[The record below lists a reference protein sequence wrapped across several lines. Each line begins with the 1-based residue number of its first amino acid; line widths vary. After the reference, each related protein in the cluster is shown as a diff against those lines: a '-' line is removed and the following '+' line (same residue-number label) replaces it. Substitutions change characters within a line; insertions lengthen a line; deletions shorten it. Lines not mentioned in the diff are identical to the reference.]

1 MRVKFW
7 GVRGS
12 IACPGPETVYYGGNT
27 ACLELHF
34 EEIDRLIIIDA
45 GSGIRSLG
53 SELKAR
59 YQDRPFIA
67 DIFLSHTHWDHIMGF
82 PFFDLIYIPSTVL
95 NIYGPA
101 TYEATYEEETLEK
114 IIGDQLSYRYFP
126 VRHSELRSTLN
137 YHQIGECEMDLGD
150 GIYLK
155 AKFLNHTLQCLGYR
169 FEYKGKSVCTVF
181 DTEPFRNLFAMPVE
195 SPDYDP
201 IAVAEGERSA
211 RMGNQHIIEFCRDAD
226 VLIHDAQYTKAEYE
240 EARKGWGHSTFE
252 HAVETAIAANTKQ
265 LFFFH
270 HDPQRTDE
278 ALSAIEKEWQENFPL
293 ASGPK
298 VYVAREGVEIKL

>member
-12 IACPGPETVYYGGNT
+12 IACPGPETVHYGGNT
-27 ACLELHF
+27 ACLELDF
-34 EEIDRLIIIDA
+34 EEIDRLVIIDA

-53 SELKAR
+53 CELKTR
-59 YQDRPFIA
+59 YQDRQFKA

-82 PFFDLIYIPSTVL
+82 PFFDLIYVPSTVL
-95 NIYGPA
+95 NIYGP
-101 TYEATYEEETLEK
+101 ATYEEETLEK

-137 YHQIGECEMDLGD
+137 YHQIGECEMNLGD
-150 GIYLK
+150 DIWLK
-155 AKFLNHTLQCLGYR
+155 TIFLNHTLQCLGYR
-169 FEYKGKSVCTVF
+169 FEYHGKSVCTVF
-181 DTEPFRNLFAMPVE
+181 DTEPYRNLFAMPVE

-211 RMGNQHIIEFCRDAD
+211 QMGNNRIIDFCRGTD
-226 VLIHDAQYTKAEYE
+226 VLVHDAQYTKAEYE
-240 EARKGWGHSTFE
+240 ESRKGWGHSTFE
-252 HAVETAIAANTKQ
+252 HAVETAIAANAKQ
-265 LFFFH
+265 LFLFH

-278 ALSAIEKEWQENFPL
+278 TLSVMEKEWQAHHPL
-293 ASGPK
+293 SSSPK
-298 VYVAREGVEIKL
+298 IYVAREGVEIRI